1 MCKMCKGEKVNFWDF
16 ARQEHQYNKDR
27 VPRKER
33 TYVCGKCGTKF
44 HMAKTKIMSE
54 FITRCAAIVAVFE
67 LLAMTEVLDVGRLFG
82 LNLNFLTEKI
92 VESIVFIAF
101 IILIFPL
108 LVILNSFVH
117 WIFGKSIRWIA

>member
-1 MCKMCKGEKVNFWDF
+1 MCKRCKGEKVNFWDF

-33 TYVCGKCGTKF
+33 TYICEKCGTKF
-44 HMAKTKIMSE
+44 RMAKTKIMSE

-82 LNLNFLTEKI
+82 LNLNFMTEKI
-92 VESIVFIAF
+92 VECIVFIAF